1 MNLTMTL
8 RHVTLA
14 GSLAWALCLTLERG
28 VARVGMLRSYLMTP
42 ARGGGWAGRGV
53 ESDVPGVKAVCQ
65 RVLLWLL
72 HLMILGCRLSL
83 YGHSWL
89 LPCLG
94 LGW

>member
-14 GSLAWALCLTLERG
+14 GSLAWALSLTLERG
-28 VARVGMLRSYLMTP
+28 VARVGMLRSDLMTP
-42 ARGGGWAGRGV
+42 ARGGGWGGRGL
-53 ESDVPGVKAVCQ
+53 ESDTPRVKVVCQ
-65 RVLLWLL
+65 CVLLWLL

-83 YGHSWL
+83 LGHSRL